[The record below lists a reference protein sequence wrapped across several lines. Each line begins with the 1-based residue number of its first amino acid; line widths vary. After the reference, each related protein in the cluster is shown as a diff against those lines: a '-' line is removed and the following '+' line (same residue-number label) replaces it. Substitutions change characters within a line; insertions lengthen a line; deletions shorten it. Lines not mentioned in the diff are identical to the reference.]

1 MLPPWPELSWKAPI
15 PSIDDD
21 TWPAITII
29 GILLLYFFSS
39 TNVYKS
45 LYRKI
50 NEEKNIVEDENK
62 RLQTIID
69 KYDKQ
74 VKIST
79 GTLKNNQDS
88 LQVARDDL
96 QKLRLENT
104 ELKHQVETLETRTE
118 ELYAQVNTMV

>member
-1 MLPPWPELSWKAPI
+1 MDNFLL
-15 PSIDDD
+15 
-21 TWPAITII
+21 ITII

-45 LYRKI
+45 LYRKV

-62 RLQTIID
+62 KIQILID
-69 KYDKQ
+69 RYQKQ
-74 VKIST
+74 VKISS
-79 GTLKNNQDS
+79 GTLKNNQEN
-88 LQVARDDL
+88 LQIARNDL

-104 ELKHQVETLETRTE
+104 ELKHQIETLELRTE

>member
-1 MLPPWPELSWKAPI
+1 MDNFLL
-15 PSIDDD
+15 
-21 TWPAITII
+21 ITII

-39 TNVYKS
+39 ANVYKS

-50 NEEKNIVEDENK
+50 NEEKNIVEEENK
-62 RLQTIID
+62 KLHSIID
-69 KYDKQ
+69 RYEKQ
-74 VKIST
+74 VKVSA
-79 GTLKNNQDS
+79 GTLKNNQES

-104 ELKHQVETLETRTE
+104 ELKHQVETLELRTE

>member
-1 MLPPWPELSWKAPI
+1 MENFLL
-15 PSIDDD
+15 
-21 TWPAITII
+21 ITII
-29 GILLLYFFSS
+29 GVLLLYFFSS

-45 LYRKI
+45 LYRKV
-50 NEEKNIVEDENK
+50 NEEKNIVEEENK
-62 RLQTIID
+62 KLQSIID
-69 KYDKQ
+69 KYEKQ

-79 GTLKNNQDS
+79 GTLKNNQES

-104 ELKHQVETLETRTE
+104 ELKHNVETSEKRIE